1 MKSYKVRM
9 TRPAAK
15 DLEDISAYIAN
26 ELREPAAA
34 KKLVSKIKE
43 AALGLGEMPTRYA
56 LVTDERLALQGIRK
70 LMMGNYIIFYVISEE
85 DAAVTVV
92 RILYSRRNW
101 AGLL

>member
-43 AALGLGEMPTRYA
+43 AALGLGMPTRYA

-70 LMMGNYIIFYVISEE
+70 LMMGNYIIFTSFRGGCSGYC
-85 DAAVTVV
+85 
-92 RILYSRRNW
+92 
-101 AGLL
+101 G